1 LIKTMSTEE
10 VLGLALCT
18 GLGDV
23 VKASA
28 GASWRPERR
37 PAGLIRTPKRQADA
51 QRPGLTA
58 TRIVPAQGLFY
69 RYTPH

>member
-1 LIKTMSTEE
+1 MIKTMSTEE

-23 VKASA
+23 VNASA

-37 PAGLIRTPKRQADA
+37 PAGLIRPPKRETGA
-51 QRPGLTA
+51 QRSGTRTDYITA
-58 TRIVPAQGLFY
+58 AQALFY
-69 RYTPH
+69 RYAPH

>member
-1 LIKTMSTEE
+1 VS
-10 VLGLALCT
+10 APRT

-23 VKASA
+23 AEASA
-28 GASWRPERR
+28 GASWGPERR
-37 PAGLIRTPKRQADA
+37 PAGLIRAPKREADA
-51 QRPGLTA
+51 QGSGLTA

>member
-1 LIKTMSTEE
+1 MIKTMSTEE

-23 VKASA
+23 AEAST
-28 GASWRPERR
+28 GAPWGPERQ
-37 PAGLIRTPKRQADA
+37 PAGLIRTSKRQAGA
-51 QRPGLTA
+51 QRSGTRTDYITA
-58 TRIVPAQGLFY
+58 AQALFY